1 MGHCYSTPTTI
12 RGNPTKTVIDAFSL
26 FLESN
31 CVIGSNQCVH
41 IQKLEAAFAFYLDEN
56 NIVVRGWFQTT
67 LDVVHSQMAS
77 LLKLLVPTSKMS
89 PGYVD
94 RPDNGDVATI
104 DTRYAVGIDVVRFQK

>member
-1 MGHCYSTPTTI
+1 MCPHS
-12 RGNPTKTVIDAFSL
+12 SL
-26 FLESN
+26 
-31 CVIGSNQCVH
+31 
-41 IQKLEAAFAFYLDEN
+41 LDFTF
-56 NIVVRGWFQTT
+56 ILTFRPKWSGWFQTT
-67 LDVVHSQMAS
+67 LDVVHSQMSS